1 MNYRSKEKMLNNDEQ
16 MMCILKELRD
26 TGVAGYKH
34 IHIDGTVLD
43 TVENNIFPE
52 VRKDLYAYQLDILE
66 KVKRFNVFVNAPTG
80 SGKTLAF
87 ALSYA
92 MLRENYPNATMLVI
106 YPRKALA
113 RDQIEA
119 LRSIYSRI
127 PNMRDVLIM
136 PYDGDVDSKRK
147 TEALMNADVIVS
159 NLYGLHLYM
168 ARHGRWDRFLSNL
181 VLVVIDEAHM
191 YNGVF
196 GTHVSY
202 VIRRIDRLANIYGSN
217 PKFLL
222 LTATV
227 GDPEY
232 SGNVLVGKKFVS
244 VEIGHYTMFPKELYF
259 IGPIKGKREDSF
271 SEKDSLLILLK
282 RLINLGY
289 RGMVFFNSRDELER
303 LYYYF
308 RKSRY
313 SKKILPYRAGYSTQD
328 RRSIESKMR
337 EGEIS
342 FLFTTSAM
350 ELGID
355 IGDIDVVVLYG
366 FPNGGFSSFW
376 QRAGR
381 AGRRSK
387 GYVFSILRSYN
398 ALDMYIYDHPDIVLR
413 RNFEPL
419 FLDITNTMIS
429 KKHLACAFY
438 EYPLEFERDAKY
450 FDKESILYFLRDVYG
465 VKSEDDANHFTIW
478 IDKQFHKEISLDEGD
493 DTVYRVLDIT
503 TGSEIEEVEL
513 WRVLQKH
520 YPGSIYF
527 YMGTPYI
534 SLEIDMEENLV
545 KVLPL
550 ESNKLHGK
558 KSFKSDTLERYSW
571 FDIVDMDSQRLIG
584 REMFFQVVKSYHPGN
599 VVSVRDRFY
608 IVVDVSFDNSLV
620 RVKPYEGEAYA
631 NVISE
636 NTFSTTPVGWE
647 NIKVLSI
654 LNKKVVGSREILLGK
669 LEIEN
674 YTIGYST
681 NNKTTYYNVAIY
693 RKFVTKG
700 VWFNVYRK
708 DLHIDRD
715 MMLLHIP
722 IDNEILSTDEEV
734 FAGSLHSLEHV
745 LIKMLPVIS
754 ILPEDVGGYSIPS
767 VYQYSYENIKVG
779 KRIYISR
786 RVKQMYKPKI
796 TVGKHARVYIYD
808 GHPNGI
814 GIAERIFEKFEEV
827 VKYAAERLD
836 ECECEKGCPACIM
849 SYKCGNGNK
858 PLNKLGGRSLLRT
871 IFLV

>member
-1 MNYRSKEKMLNNDEQ
+1 MNACQKGKMLSKDDKVE
-16 MMCILKELRD
+16 CILRELQG

-34 IHIDGTVLD
+34 IHIDGTALD

-52 VRKDLYAYQLDILE
+52 VRKDLYAYQLDVIE
-66 KVKRFNVFVNAPTG
+66 KVKHFNVFVNAPTG

-92 MLRENYPNATMLVI
+92 VFRMNKPNATMLVV

-119 LRSIYSRI
+119 LKNIYSRI
-127 PNMRDVLIM
+127 PSMRNVLIM

-147 TEALMNADVIVS
+147 AEALMNADVIVS
-159 NLYGLHLYM
+159 NFYGLHLYM

-181 VLVVIDEAHM
+181 ALVVIDEAHM

-202 VIRRIDRLANIYGSN
+202 VIRRINRLANIYGAH

-227 GDPEY
+227 GSPEY
-232 SGNVLVGKKFVS
+232 SGSVLVGEKFVS
-244 VEIGHYTMFPKELYF
+244 VEVGHHTMLPKELYF
-259 IGPIKGKREDSF
+259 IGPLKGKKDSF
-271 SEKDSLLILLK
+271 SERESLLILLK
-282 RLINLGY
+282 RLINLGH

-308 RKSRY
+308 RKSKY
-313 SKKILPYRAGYSTQD
+313 AEKILPYRAGYSSQD

-337 EGEIS
+337 EGKIS

-381 AGRRSK
+381 AGRRNK

-398 ALDMYIYDHPDIVLR
+398 ALDMYVYDHPDIVLSR
-413 RNFEPL
+413 KFEPL

-429 KKHLACAFY
+429 KKHLACAFN
-438 EYPLEFERDAKY
+438 EYPLEFERDVKY
-450 FDKESILYFLRDVYG
+450 FGRESIFSFLNDIYG
-465 VKSEDDANHFTIW
+465 VENEDHVKNFTIW
-478 IDKQFHKEISLDEGD
+478 VDKQFHSKVSLDEGD
-493 DTVYRVLDIT
+493 DTFYYVLDIT
-503 TGSEIEEVEL
+503 TGNKIEEVEL

-545 KVLPL
+545 KVFPL
-550 ESNKLHGK
+550 ESNKTRK
-558 KSFKSDTLERYSW
+558 RSSFEDDTLKRYGW
-571 FDIVDMDSQRLIG
+571 FDIVDVDSQRLIG
-584 REMFFQVVKSYHPGN
+584 REMFSQVVKSYYPGN
-599 VVSVRDRFY
+599 VVGMRDGFY
-608 IVVDVSFDNSLV
+608 IVVDVSFDNNLV
-620 RVKPYEGEAYA
+620 RVKPYEGEVYA
-631 NVISE
+631 NVIPE
-636 NTFSTTPVGWE
+636 DTFSTTPVGWE

-654 LNKKVVGSREILLGK
+654 LNRKVVGNREIFMGK
-669 LEIEN
+669 LEIED

-681 NNKTTYYNVAIY
+681 RNKTTYYNAAIY

-708 DLHIDRD
+708 DLNVDSD
-715 MMLLHIP
+715 MILLHIP
-722 IDNEILSTDEEV
+722 INNELLSNDEEV
-734 FAGSLHSLEHV
+734 FAGALHTLEHV

-767 VYQYSYENIKVG
+767 VYQYSHENIKVG
-779 KRIYISR
+779 KRIYISKR
-786 RVKQMYKPKI
+786 EKQIYKPKI
-796 TVGKHARVYIYD
+796 TIDKYARVYIYD
-808 GHPNGI
+808 GHPEGI
-814 GIAERIFEKFEEV
+814 GIAERIFEKFEDV
-827 VKYAAERLD
+827 VKYAAARLD

-849 SYKCGNGNK
+849 SHKCGNGNK
-858 PLNKLGGRSLLRT
+858 PLNKLGGQALLKT